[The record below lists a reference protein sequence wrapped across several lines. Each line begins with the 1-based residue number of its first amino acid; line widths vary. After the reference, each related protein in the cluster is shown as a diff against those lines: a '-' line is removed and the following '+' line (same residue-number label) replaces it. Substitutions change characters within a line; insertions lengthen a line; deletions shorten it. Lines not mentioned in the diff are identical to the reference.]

1 MLLGAGSPRVPG
13 KHSSNLSCPRW
24 VRGDRCCRGV
34 SVCTGLLSPGPFGRS
49 SRSVTRTRPSLH
61 ARGTAPLLPPTL
73 DLLWQGRRLQPAGLN
88 PAAPLTGTKSHF
100 KKMSQSRSRIAS
112 EPFPI
117 IMMFPSEHQRS
128 YGRAGRE
135 PAAPVHGQGWGT
147 SCCNPRLGTSP
158 QDRNFTSLFSA
169 CFLQN
174 Q

>member
-1 MLLGAGSPRVPG
+1 M
-13 KHSSNLSCPRW
+13 
-24 VRGDRCCRGV
+24 
-34 SVCTGLLSPGPFGRS
+34 
-49 SRSVTRTRPSLH
+49 TRTRPLLH

-135 PAAPVHGQGWGT
+135 PAAPVHGQGWGKL
-147 SCCNPRLGTSP
+147 SLQPSLGHVTARPQLHIPVLSLLSP
-158 QDRNFTSLFSA
+158 KSITCPLCSDKGWSVGTLPVLGVQVWGPA
-169 CFLQN
+169 AQGC
-174 Q
+174 